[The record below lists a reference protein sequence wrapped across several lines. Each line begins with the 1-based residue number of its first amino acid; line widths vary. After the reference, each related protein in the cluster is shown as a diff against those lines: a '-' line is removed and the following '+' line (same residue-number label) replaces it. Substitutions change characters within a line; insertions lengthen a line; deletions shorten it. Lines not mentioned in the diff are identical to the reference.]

1 VVVLA
6 ATAHPS
12 QGDKL
17 FFSLTEELKD
27 AKDFVGVLAA
37 GIVTAPNAQAPMGVE
52 QDWGEEELRRQE
64 VDKQL
69 RIELGEPR
77 FSCSVWLIGPP
88 AAESKGTLFL
98 LPGICSFKECMAGR
112 ARRYAKEGYR
122 CVLPD
127 FRGQGRSGGAYMT
140 YGASEAKD
148 LRELLD
154 ILLERGEV
162 QGPLGVYG
170 MSYGA
175 ACGIQFAGIDPRV
188 RAVVARSSFASMRAV
203 VPEYAHLLLPFLRPM
218 LTDAVI
224 RQAVDRAG
232 NLAGFDPDQADT
244 VAAIRRTKAQV
255 LLIHGEKDRNIPI
268 VQAEQLNAAAPD
280 HSRLVRVAEGDHDRG
295 FGKIEGQ
302 EVLLWFG
309 THLAGPGH

>member
-1 VVVLA
+1 VAVFTA
-6 ATAHPS
+6 AAHPS

-17 FFSLTEELKD
+17 FFSLAEELKD

-37 GIVTAPNAQAPMGVE
+37 GIVTAPNAQAPMGPE
-52 QDWGEEELRRQE
+52 QDWSEEELRRQG
-64 VDKQL
+64 VDKQV

-112 ARRYAKEGYR
+112 ARRYAKAGYR

-140 YGASEAKD
+140 YGASEARD

-154 ILLERGEV
+154 ILIEQGEV
-162 QGPLGVYG
+162 QGPVGVYG

-203 VPEYAHLLLPFLRPM
+203 VPEYARLFLPFLRPL

-232 NLAGFDPDQADT
+232 ILAGFDPDQADT
-244 VAAIRRTKAQV
+244 VAAIRATTAPI

-268 VQAEQLNAAAPD
+268 AQAEQLHAAAPG

-295 FGKIEGQ
+295 FGKVEGQ
-302 EVLLWFG
+302 EVLPWFLV
-309 THLAGPGH
+309 HLPSVGR